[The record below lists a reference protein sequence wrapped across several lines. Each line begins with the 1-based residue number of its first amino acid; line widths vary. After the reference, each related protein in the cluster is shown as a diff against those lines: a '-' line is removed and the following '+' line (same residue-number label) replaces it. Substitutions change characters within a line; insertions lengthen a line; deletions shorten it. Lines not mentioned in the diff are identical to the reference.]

1 MNLTPQ
7 QVHQLAEFALMVW
20 SLLLWKLVFG

>member
-1 MNLTPQ
+1 MQLTPL

-20 SLLLWKLVFG
+20 SLLFWKLVFG